1 MALSTYT
8 TTALTGVLSHIAYFK
23 RGEHHLQGI
32 FYLKVLFTTILTS
45 TAFITYKENT
55 PVLSALKLVLKLASS
70 FLAGLYT
77 SVLTYRVL
85 LHPLNNFPGPLPARI
100 SSTWLAAQLNHDL
113 YLKLQSYHEKYGD
126 FVRIGSS
133 DISISHPDA
142 VEALYGTHSLC
153 TKGENYE
160 LSAPATSLQLIRDP
174 EEHRLR
180 RRIWS
185 GAFSDRLLRGYE
197 RRIKQYRAK
206 LLSHIADSA
215 KAGIPVDIRKWF
227 NMYSFDVM
235 GDLSFGRGFGSLES
249 GEEHWVMKLL
259 METQD
264 YIGWFLPAWVFVI
277 VMSVPGLTG
286 DFWQFLDY
294 CGGRL
299 IERFKND
306 PEIPDISTSLFAP
319 LKGRNLDDLTPD
331 DKHML
336 YGDARLIIIAGSD
349 TTSGALS
356 AIFYELARKPEE
368 IIKLRAELDPL
379 FNSDN
384 ETEDSEDAHEFLNSK
399 IARLDHLN
407 GVINEALR
415 MYPAVP
421 AQLQRKTPPQGIE
434 IGGTHIPG
442 DTHVYCPLYVVHRSE
457 QVYAH
462 PNEFIPE
469 RWYGQPDLI
478 KHKNA
483 FAPFSLG
490 PFNCIGRPLALMNLR
505 ATVAQLVM
513 EFDVAFKQGDR
524 GEAFVR
530 DARDNFVYYAGGLEL
545 VFSKRGERG

>member
-1 MALSTYT
+1 MAFSMF
-8 TTALTGVLSHIAYFK
+8 TTAALAGVLSHIAYFK
-23 RGEHHLQGI
+23 RGEHHLHGV

-45 TAFITYKENT
+45 TAFITYRENT
-55 PVLSALKLVLKLASS
+55 PILSALTLVLKFVSS

-85 LHPLNNFPGPLPARI
+85 LHPLNKFPGPLPARV

-113 YLKLQSYHEKYGD
+113 YLILQSYHEKYGN

-174 EEHRLR
+174 EEHRVR
-180 RRIWS
+180 RRVWS

-197 RRIKQYRAK
+197 QRIKQYRAK
-206 LLSHIADSA
+206 LLSHIADAA
-215 KAGIPVDIRKWF
+215 KAGVPVDIRKWF

-235 GDLSFGRGFGSLES
+235 GDLSFGKGFGSLES

-264 YIGWFLPAWVFVI
+264 YIGWFLPSWVFVI
-277 VMSVPGLTG
+277 VMGIPGLTG

-299 IERFKND
+299 FERFKND

-319 LKGRNLDDLTPD
+319 LKGRNLDDLTAD

-368 IIKLRAELDPL
+368 IVKLRAELDPL
-379 FNSDN
+379 FNSDT
-384 ETEDSEDAHEFLNSK
+384 ETKDSEDAHELLNSR
-399 IARLDHLN
+399 IGHLNHLN

-421 AQLQRKTPPQGIE
+421 TQLQRKTPPQGIE

-442 DTHVYCPLYVVHRSE
+442 DMHVFCPLYVVHRS
-457 QVYAH
+457 YAH

-469 RWYGQPDLI
+469 RWYSQPGLI

-505 ATVAQLVM
+505 ATVAELVM
-513 EFDVAFKQGDR
+513 EFDVAFKEGDR

-545 VFSKRGERG
+545 VFSKRGDRV